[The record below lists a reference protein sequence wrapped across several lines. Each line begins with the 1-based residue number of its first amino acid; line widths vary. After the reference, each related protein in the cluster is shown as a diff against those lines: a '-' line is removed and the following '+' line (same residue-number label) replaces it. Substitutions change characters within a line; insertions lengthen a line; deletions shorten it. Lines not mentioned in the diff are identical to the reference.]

1 MRRWICFGVVTLV
14 ATCGALLST
23 WAGESARSSRPE
35 ASATAAS
42 ATAQS
47 VTIFPI
53 VLNSGQPS
61 DGVAPEMPKKLAEL
75 VGLMLERGGVKEI
88 EIAETRFTP
97 AGEAD
102 LGKLAEAF
110 GSFVR
115 SQNLQTEYA
124 LFGQFIGTPAEGV
137 EEIRLVAADRE
148 GRVVL
153 SERRNRRQLA
163 QPAQEKVG
171 PMIAG
176 YQLVRRLQGV
186 WGLADPNRKDAP
198 EGKMARRWAEKSG
211 LPPKE
216 ELEAIES
223 RRDHLKKQAE
233 KSTVAVYPVRV
244 AGKGDEQA
252 AAELAEMLDQ
262 KGFAGAEAAGTDPKL
277 SIQPNTNQ
285 LRIAWDLARAF
296 REFLRENPPQADYAL
311 LADYGIGRTPDGKT
325 HVGGLQFVLCDRRGN
340 WVVVSLRNSH
350 HADFR
355 RIGPRSPGDC
365 NRLVAEAVAAEL
377 R

>member
-1 MRRWICFGVVTLV
+1 
-14 ATCGALLST
+14 
-23 WAGESARSSRPE
+23 
-35 ASATAAS
+35 
-42 ATAQS
+42 
-47 VTIFPI
+47 
-53 VLNSGQPS
+53 LNSGEPI
-61 DGVAPEMPKKLAEL
+61 DGVAAGMPKKLAEL

-97 AGEAD
+97 ADEAD
-102 LGKLAEAF
+102 GAKLAEAF
-110 GSFVR
+110 GQFVR

-124 LFGQFIGTPAEGV
+124 LFGQFIGTPAEGI

-148 GRVVL
+148 GKVVL
-153 SERRNRRQLA
+153 SERRNRKQLA
-163 QPAQEKVG
+163 QPGQEKVG

-176 YQLVRRLQGV
+176 YQLVCRLRGV
-186 WGLADPNRKDAP
+186 WGLADSQRKDAP

-211 LPPKE
+211 LPPKK
-216 ELEAIES
+216 ELKAIES
-223 RRDHLKKQAE
+223 RRDDLKKQAE

-244 AGKGDEQA
+244 AGKGDAQA
-252 AAELAEMLDQ
+252 AAELAEMLAKQ
-262 KGFAGAEAAGTDPKL
+262 GFRGAEAAGTDPKL
-277 SIQPNTNQ
+277 TIQPNTNQ

-296 REFLRENPPQADYAL
+296 RKFLRENPPQVDYAL

-325 HVGGLQFVLCDRRGN
+325 RVGGVQFVLCDRQGD

-355 RIGPRSPGDC
+355 RIGPRSPVDC
-365 NRLVAEAVAAEL
+365 NRLVAEAVADEL